1 MRKLSLRLELSELPL
16 VRQVVYCINE
26 TKHLWLK
33 MPIDTAFEFW
43 KMIRIYVDGF
53 DDSSLIAWPTLYA
66 TAWKD
71 AQPIIDKLYGRSD
84 ENNQ

>member
-1 MRKLSLRLELSELPL
+1 MKTITVKGELCEFSLTK
-16 VRQVVYCINE
+16 QVVYCINS
-26 TKHLWLK
+26 TSHLWK
-33 MPIDTAFEFW
+33 RMPIDTAFEFW

-71 AQPIIDKLYGRSD
+71 AQPIIDELYGRTK
-84 ENNQ
+84 